1 MAMVVTLQTPY
12 GQERSQGGVSKTGRG
27 EMNGILQESQFN
39 TVGTI
44 KVKIRLPAG
53 LRSDGESPSIAN
65 DL

>member
-1 MAMVVTLQTPY
+1 
-12 GQERSQGGVSKTGRG
+12 
-27 EMNGILQESQFN
+27 MNGILQESQFN

-53 LRSDGESPSIAN
+53 LRSDGESPSIVD